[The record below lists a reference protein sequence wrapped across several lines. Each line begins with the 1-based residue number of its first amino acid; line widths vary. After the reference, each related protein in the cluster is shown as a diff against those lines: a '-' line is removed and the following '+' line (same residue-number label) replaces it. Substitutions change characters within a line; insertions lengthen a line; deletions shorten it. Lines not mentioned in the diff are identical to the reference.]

1 MMLVDALTDRS
12 QADQALVYACLLVFG
27 GLAIYGSLLL
37 IEWVADG
44 RRK

>member
-1 MMLVDALTDRS
+1 MMLTGMLANMS
-12 QADQALVYACLLVFG
+12 QADQALVYACLLVLG